1 MKTSDHFDAQYN
13 AISRFYNIP
22 LSRNGFKYYAK
33 DGILN
38 TFQVSEEDYDAV
50 YELQELYKNSEDE
63 SFDAFLAKINEKYG
77 VILQIADSN
86 RIEQLVQTCDN
97 LQQNIKTIKNCVVF
111 FVVVTIIGIIASI
124 IVAFA

>member
-33 DGILN
+33 DGILY
-38 TFQVSEEDYDAV
+38 TFHVSEEDYDAV

>member
-22 LSRNGFKYYAK
+22 LSRKRFKDYAK
-33 DGILN
+33 DGILY
-38 TFQVSEEDYDAV
+38 TFHVSEEDYDAV
-50 YELQELYKNSEDE
+50 YELQELYKDSIDE
-63 SFDAFLAKINEKYG
+63 PLDAFLAKLNDKYG
-77 VILQIADSN
+77 VILQMANSN

-111 FVVVTIIGIIASI
+111 FVVMAILGIIASI